1 MEQWKYAVS
10 AMKMSEMATGDIA
23 GLIEEMNRDGRN
35 GWELVSVVVVG
46 PLVYQYFKKKVV

>member
-1 MEQWKYAVS
+1 MEQWIYAVS
-10 AMKMSEMATGDIA
+10 AMKVGDMAGGDIA

-46 PLVYQYFKKKVV
+46 PLVYQYFKKRVA